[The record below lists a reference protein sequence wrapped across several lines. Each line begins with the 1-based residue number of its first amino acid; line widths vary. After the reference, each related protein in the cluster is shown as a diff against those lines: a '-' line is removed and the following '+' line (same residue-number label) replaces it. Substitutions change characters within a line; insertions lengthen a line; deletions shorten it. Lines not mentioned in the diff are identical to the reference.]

1 MQSLSVFNA
10 SLRMSSIEA
19 VWNLYNLV
27 FSDFPIRV
35 LSYVLQSEEL
45 GVETSDD
52 IPYGLLEDILLM
64 EEASDILRR
73 RRWTNIS

>member
-1 MQSLSVFNA
+1 MQSLLVFNA

-64 EEASDILRR
+64 GEASNALGRR
-73 RRWTNIS
+73 R